1 MYSKQKVELMKIV
14 ASAAI
19 GMGDIFGLGGGM
31 IGLAVGMM
39 VVSRIKEEETGMV
52 GDIEDIGEVSSRG
65 DKDEYIEENEKD
77 NRFGLFGGN
86 KIDVDGYIEPEGGVE
101 VDGLVLQH
109 IVASAAIDMGIF
121 LVWAGG

>member
-1 MYSKQKVELMKIV
+1 MYSQQKVELMKIV

-31 IGLAVGMM
+31 IGLAVGIM

-52 GDIEDIGEVSSRG
+52 GDIEDIGKVSSRG

-86 KIDVDGYIEPEGGVE
+86 KID
-101 VDGLVLQH
+101 
-109 IVASAAIDMGIF
+109 
-121 LVWAGG
+121 

>member
-1 MYSKQKVELMKIV
+1 MKIV

-31 IGLAVGMM
+31 IGLAVGIM

-52 GDIEDIGEVSSRG
+52 GDIEDIGKVSSRG

-86 KIDVDGYIEPEGGVE
+86 KID
-101 VDGLVLQH
+101 
-109 IVASAAIDMGIF
+109 
-121 LVWAGG
+121 

>member
-1 MYSKQKVELMKIV
+1 MQQLEWN
-14 ASAAI
+14 
-19 GMGDIFGLGGGM
+19 IFGLCGGM

-52 GDIEDIGEVSSRG
+52 GDIEDIGEVKDSKD
-65 DKDEYIEENEKD
+65 DKDVDIEYNKIE

-101 VDGLVLQH
+101 VDGLVLQQ
-109 IVASAAIDMGIF
+109 IVTSAAIDMGIF

>member
-1 MYSKQKVELMKIV
+1 MKIV

-52 GDIEDIGEVSSRG
+52 GDIEDIGEVSSRC

-109 IVASAAIDMGIF
+109 IVSSAAIDMGIF

>member
-1 MYSKQKVELMKIV
+1 MYSQQKVELMKIV

-39 VVSRIKEEETGMV
+39 VVSSIKEEEMGMV
-52 GDIEDIGEVSSRG
+52 GDIGEIGEVIESKS
-65 DKDEYIEENEKD
+65 DKNEDIEENEKE

-101 VDGLVLQH
+101 VDGLVF
-109 IVASAAIDMGIF
+109 G
-121 LVWAGG
+121 WAYFNKKD

>member
-1 MYSKQKVELMKIV
+1 MYSQQKVELMKIV

-19 GMGDIFGLGGGM
+19 GMGYIFGLSGGM
-31 IGLAVGMM
+31 IGLVVGMM

>member
-1 MYSKQKVELMKIV
+1 MYSQQKVELMKIV

-86 KIDVDGYIEPEGGVE
+86 KID
-101 VDGLVLQH
+101 
-109 IVASAAIDMGIF
+109 
-121 LVWAGG
+121 

>member
-1 MYSKQKVELMKIV
+1 MKIV

-52 GDIEDIGEVSSRG
+52 GDIEDIGEMSSRG
-65 DKDEYIEENEKD
+65 DKYEDIEENKID

-86 KIDVDGYIEPEGGVE
+86 KIDLDGYIEP
-101 VDGLVLQH
+101 
-109 IVASAAIDMGIF
+109 
-121 LVWAGG
+121 